1 MYKKCP
7 ECCRVFKV
15 ERKKK
20 HVCFQTK
27 CQNCGEVKD
36 VLHDCCIQPYVPKE
50 QNQSERTEEN
60 DEESLS
66 EDDDD
71 DERPPPLEPL
81 ICAVDLEC
89 TVNENQTFE
98 TVRAGWSYIW
108 TKIAIA
114 KRRR

>member
-1 MYKKCP
+1 M
-7 ECCRVFKV
+7 
-15 ERKKK
+15 
-20 HVCFQTK
+20 
-27 CQNCGEVKD
+27 KD

-98 TVRAGWSYIW
+98 TVRAGWSYLDEDSYREKA
-108 TKIAIA
+108 TVKEFLEDAFA
-114 KRRR
+114 